1 MSLSPPEFVQRIIR
15 EKEVL
20 KELAKATV
28 NLGSRYDD
36 IGVHSNASYEVEEL
50 EGINIIGIWKFV

>member
-1 MSLSPPEFVQRIIR
+1 MSLSPPEFVQRSIR

-28 NLGSRYDD
+28 NLGSWYDD
-36 IGVHSNASYEVEEL
+36 IGVQ
-50 EGINIIGIWKFV
+50 W

>member
-1 MSLSPPEFVQRIIR
+1 MSLSRSEFVQRSIR

-20 KELAKATV
+20 KEIAKATV

-36 IGVHSNASYEVEEL
+36 IGVHGNANYEIEKLEE
-50 EGINIIGIWKFV
+50 ISVMGIWKFV